1 MNRSTPGL
9 PVHHQVPE
17 FTQTHVNRVRDA
29 IQPSHP
35 LSSPSPPAPNPFQH
49 QGLFRRVNS
58 LHEVA
63 KVLEF
68 QLQLQSFQWTISGL
82 REEII
87 TEKITIKLVFSH
99 VWFSVTLWIVAHQ
112 VPLSMGLFRQEYQSG
127 LPPGDLPNP
136 GIEPVSPASQADSL
150 LAEPFGKPIIIKLSL
165 DRKVRISKEN
175 NRKRIFL
182 EERKPLQRHR
192 NVKPLGWR
200 NCREFC

>member
-1 MNRSTPGL
+1 
-9 PVHHQVPE
+9 
-17 FTQTHVNRVRDA
+17 
-29 IQPSHP
+29 
-35 LSSPSPPAPNPFQH
+35 
-49 QGLFRRVNS
+49 
-58 LHEVA
+58 
-63 KVLEF
+63 
-68 QLQLQSFQWTISGL
+68 
-82 REEII
+82 
-87 TEKITIKLVFSH
+87 
-99 VWFSVTLWIVAHQ
+99 
-112 VPLSMGLFRQEYQSG
+112 MGLFRQEYQSG

-200 NCREFC
+200 NRREFC